1 MKKIAIIG
9 AGPTGIYT
17 LFSLLKQGEPL
28 DVSIYEQAEEAG
40 VGMPYNDEENSRMM
54 LANIASIEIPPIQ
67 SSYLGWLKAQS
78 RTRLARYGVDYDAL
92 HDRQFLPRILLGEY
106 FRDQFLALVGEAREQ
121 GFRIR
126 VNESCRVSDL
136 QATEEGVR
144 LWVEDEP
151 VAEAFDLAVIA
162 TGHVWPD
169 EEESTRTWFP
179 SPWSGLM
186 EASIPPCRVGIMGTS
201 LSGIDAAMAVA
212 VQHGRFIG
220 SDDDALAFRLDEASE
235 ALSIALMSRSG
246 ILPEADFYCPIPW
259 EPLSIVSESAMEQ
272 AIAAG
277 SDGLLDRVFE
287 LVAQEITLADPLWS
301 ENIALHSLNADSFS
315 EAWFA
320 KRQQHNPFH
329 WALDN
334 LEEVERNK
342 RARYTVPWRYAI
354 LRLHEAV
361 QAMVPHLNDHDR
373 ERFKNGLA
381 RVFIDC
387 YAAIPSES
395 IRRLLALREAGVITI
410 LALGHDYEMA
420 VEQEK
425 TVITSEQNRYTFD
438 VFIDARGQKPLKN
451 KDLPF
456 PHLREQLL
464 ATGEEIPEVG
474 DDYTLREPPEVRGRI
489 AFAAIPWLMH
499 DQPFVQ
505 GITAC
510 AEIGAAIAKAISQPA
525 SRSRRR
531 LSPLDL

>member
-17 LFSLLKQGEPL
+17 LFSLLQHGEPL
-28 DVSIYEQAEEAG
+28 DVSIYEQAAEAG
-40 VGMPYNDEENSRMM
+40 VGMPYSDEENSRMM
-54 LANIASIEIPPIQ
+54 LANIASIEIPPLLCT
-67 SSYLGWLKAQS
+67 YLDWLKTQS
-78 RTRLARYGVDYDAL
+78 PAHLARYGVDYDAL

-106 FRDQFLALVGEAREQ
+106 FRDRFQQLIARAKAK
-121 GFRIR
+121 GFQIQ
-126 VNESCRVSDL
+126 VNESCRVTDL

-151 VAEAFDLAVIA
+151 IAKAFNLAVIA

-186 EASIPPCRVGIMGTS
+186 EARIPPCRVGIMGTS

-220 SDDDALAFRLDEASE
+220 SDDDALAFELDDASK
-235 ALSIALMSRSG
+235 ALKIVLMSRSG

-259 EPLSIVSESAMEQ
+259 EPLSIVTESAVEK
-272 AIAAG
+272 AIAEG
-277 SDGLLDRVFE
+277 SDGLLDRIFD
-287 LVAQEITLADPLWS
+287 LVAQEIELADPRWS
-301 ENIALHSLNADSFS
+301 ENIALRNLNADSFS
-315 EAWFA
+315 EAWFH

-329 WALDN
+329 WALAN

-342 RARYTVPWRYAI
+342 RARYTIAWRYVI

-361 QAMVPHLNDHDR
+361 QAAVPHFNDVDR
-373 ERFKNGLA
+373 ERFKGGLA

-395 IRRLLALREAGVITI
+395 IRRLLALREAGVISI
-410 LALGHDYEMA
+410 LALGHDYEMD
-420 VEQEK
+420 VQEAR
-425 TVITSEQNRYTFD
+425 TVIRNQENQYTFD

-456 PHLREQLL
+456 PHLKEQLL
-464 ATGEEIPEVG
+464 ATGEDIPEVG
-474 DDYTLREPPEVRGRI
+474 DDYTLLEPSEVRGRI

-510 AEIGAAIAKAISQPA
+510 AEIGTAIARAITQPA

>member
-17 LFSLLKQGEPL
+17 LFSLLKRGEPL

-40 VGMPYNDEENSRMM
+40 VGMPYSDEENSRMM
-54 LANIASIEIPPIQ
+54 LANIASIEIPPLQ
-67 SSYLGWLKAQS
+67 STYLDWLKAQS
-78 RTRLARYGVDYDAL
+78 RTHLARYGVDYEAL

-106 FRDQFLALVGEAREQ
+106 FRDQFLGLVVEAREQ
-121 GFRIR
+121 GFHIQ

-136 QATEEGVR
+136 QATTEGVR
-144 LWVEDEP
+144 LWVEDGP

-201 LSGIDAAMAVA
+201 LSGIDAVMAVA
-212 VQHGRFIG
+212 VQHGRFMG

-235 ALSIALMSRSG
+235 ALKIVLMSRSG

-259 EPLSIVSESAMEQ
+259 EPLNIVSESAMEH

-287 LVAQEITLADPLWS
+287 LVAQEIALADPLWS

-320 KRQQHNPFH
+320 KRQQHNPFN
-329 WALDN
+329 WAQAN

-381 RVFIDC
+381 RVFI
-387 YAAIPSES
+387 
-395 IRRLLALREAGVITI
+395 
-410 LALGHDYEMA
+410 
-420 VEQEK
+420 
-425 TVITSEQNRYTFD
+425 SEQNRYTFD
-438 VFIDARGQKPLKN
+438 VFIDARGQKALKN

-464 ATGEEIPEVG
+464 ATGEDIPEVG
-474 DDYTLREPPEVRGRI
+474 DDYTLLEPSEVRGRI

-510 AEIGAAIAKAISQPA
+510 AEIGAAIAKAISAPA

-531 LSPLDL
+531 LSPIDL

>member
-1 MKKIAIIG
+1 MELFNWRKATDNKCDNNNGGSVIMKKIAIIG

-40 VGMPYNDEENSRMM
+40 VGMPYSDEENSRMM

-67 SSYLGWLKAQS
+67 SSYLDWLKAQS

-246 ILPEADFYCPIPW
+246 ILPEADFLLPYSLGAAEHRQRKRDGASHRRGQRRVCSIAS
-259 EPLSIVSESAMEQ
+259 LSWWRRKSRLPTPYGAKISPFTALTPTASARR
-272 AIAAG
+272 
-277 SDGLLDRVFE
+277 GLLNASSIIRSTGRW
-287 LVAQEITLADPLWS
+287 ITLKRLSATNARDIRFPGATRSCGCMKPFRRWCLTLMTMTGS
-301 ENIALHSLNADSFS
+301 VSKMALRGSLSTAMPPFLQSLS
-315 EAWFA
+315 AGCWRCA
-320 KRQQHNPFH
+320 KR
-329 WALDN
+329 
-334 LEEVERNK
+334 
-342 RARYTVPWRYAI
+342 
-354 LRLHEAV
+354 
-361 QAMVPHLNDHDR
+361 
-373 ERFKNGLA
+373 
-381 RVFIDC
+381 
-387 YAAIPSES
+387 
-395 IRRLLALREAGVITI
+395 
-410 LALGHDYEMA
+410 
-420 VEQEK
+420 
-425 TVITSEQNRYTFD
+425 
-438 VFIDARGQKPLKN
+438 
-451 KDLPF
+451 
-456 PHLREQLL
+456 
-464 ATGEEIPEVG
+464 
-474 DDYTLREPPEVRGRI
+474 
-489 AFAAIPWLMH
+489 
-499 DQPFVQ
+499 
-505 GITAC
+505 
-510 AEIGAAIAKAISQPA
+510 A
-525 SRSRRR
+525 SS
-531 LSPLDL
+531 LFSP